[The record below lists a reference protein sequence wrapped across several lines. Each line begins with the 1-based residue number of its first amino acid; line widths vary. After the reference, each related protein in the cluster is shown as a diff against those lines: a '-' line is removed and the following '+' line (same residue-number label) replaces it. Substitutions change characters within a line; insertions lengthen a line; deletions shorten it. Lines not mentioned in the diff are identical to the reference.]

1 VPFSHVVDVT
11 PSKIE
16 LLKGATYRPL
26 LTSYIPRLFWKSKPT
41 EQLGNEFGH
50 RYSLMHHTDHQSS
63 LNVPWVT
70 ELYANF
76 GFTGLF
82 LGMTLF
88 GAGMAM
94 FSRFLTGMDRTEIG
108 SAVAIAVLVPL
119 SFPESNFSL
128 MVGSILPLLICLWI
142 YFRVAFLLPIPA
154 ASAPENMSLKSD

>member
-1 VPFSHVVDVT
+1 MPFSHVVDVT

-108 SAVAIAVLVPL
+108 PAVAIAVLVPL